1 MRVQKQRRGQIQ
13 GQCDDQSHD
22 QSHAQSL
29 MHPLGTVALGA
40 IASVITACNISQPPS
55 SSATSSSMT
64 LPLTQTATTPAPV
77 LQEGQESP
85 PVNEEPMPVVDRVIQ
100 YPNAPLPVQVF
111 EVVSLTTDQSNAL
124 NALYQQFAK
133 VDARTEPIAP
143 GSATVHNEWAALC
156 LGEENQ
162 AGCPKSAAHQ
172 LISYGEFWKANQ
184 FVTSGGWVLYKP

>member
-1 MRVQKQRRGQIQ
+1 MRVQKQEQGKIQ
-13 GQCDDQSHD
+13 GQYDDQSHD
-22 QSHAQSL
+22 RLL

-55 SSATSSSMT
+55 SSATSGGMT
-64 LPLTQTATTPAPV
+64 LPLTENATTPAPV
-77 LQEGQESP
+77 SP
-85 PVNEEPMPVVDRVIQ
+85 ADQEPMPVVDRVIQ

-111 EVVSLTTDQSNAL
+111 EVVSLTADQVNAL
-124 NALYQQFAK
+124 NGMYQQFAK

-143 GSATVHNEWAALC
+143 GSATVYNEWAALC

-172 LISYGEFWKANQ
+172 LISYGEFWQANQ
-184 FVTSGGWVLYKP
+184 LVTSGGWVLYKP